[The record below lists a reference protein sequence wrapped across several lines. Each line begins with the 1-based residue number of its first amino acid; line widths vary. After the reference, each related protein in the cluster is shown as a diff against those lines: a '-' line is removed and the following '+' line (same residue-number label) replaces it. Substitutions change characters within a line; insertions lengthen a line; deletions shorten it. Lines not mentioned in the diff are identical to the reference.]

1 MNAALPCASS
11 PAHTHIGTVG
21 MEGAFDAI
29 GTGKVDLDWARDNS
43 CDIQRQPTA

>member
-1 MNAALPCASS
+1 MNAAAMRIIAGAYP
-11 PAHTHIGTVG
+11 IGTVG